1 MIYIMYICV
10 YTCVY
15 AYRSNIIVTK
25 PVILT
30 HIRIYLTTIREK
42 EAMDLRAGKKDFI
55 ERPRGREEKLN
66 DIIIISIIKVTI

>member
-1 MIYIMYICV
+1 M

-15 AYRSNIIVTK
+15 AYRSNIVVTK

-55 ERPRGREEKLN
+55 ERPTGKGREVK
-66 DIIIISIIKVTI
+66 

>member
-1 MIYIMYICV
+1 MC
-10 YTCVY
+10 
-15 AYRSNIIVTK
+15 AYRSNIVVTK

-55 ERPRGREEKLN
+55 ERPTGKGREVK
-66 DIIIISIIKVTI
+66 